1 MSITPVIFEF
11 KREKKKN
18 RNKSNYSNSN
28 KTEFKYIIQ
37 CQKTITV
44 YQSQT

>member
-18 RNKSNYSNSN
+18 RNKSKYSNSN

-37 CQKTITV
+37 CQRTITV